1 MQLDRT
7 TKIMTSCPI
16 FIDTERANGLK
27 RQKHLVREEVTQ
39 ALGLMND
46 SPEYPDSMFYSKF
59 SNQTEFSYKDVWS
72 VYELY
77 RLD

>member
-1 MQLDRT
+1 
-7 TKIMTSCPI
+7 MTSCAI

-27 RQKHLVREEVTQ
+27 QQKHLVREEVTQ

-77 RLD
+77 RLDRL